1 VFDRLGLHRF
11 SSLRAFRHRSF
22 RRFWAGA
29 FVSNVGTWME
39 NIAVGV
45 WVTET
50 TGRAGWTATVAAL
63 MYLPTLVL
71 GPLGGAIADRRDR
84 RQLFTWL
91 SWFQLLLASTLAALA
106 VLGHL
111 SLGAVSVIVLLA
123 GCANAVLNPVATA
136 LLSEIV
142 PREDLLSAI
151 SLNSAQYNLGRI
163 VGPGLAA
170 LVMAAGGVGAAFA
183 ANALS
188 FLAVILAVAGVRT
201 PAPAP
206 RTHGHIWAE
215 IRTGFRVAREDAGIR
230 TVLWLTLAV
239 GGLVGPFIGLIP
251 VFAIRELGRG
261 ASGTSLLATAQG
273 LGAVAAATVV
283 GSLGD
288 RWGRRRLLVRSCA
301 AVALVAALTW
311 LAPQFG
317 WALLGIALL
326 GAAYLTTLSTMSSI
340 CLSRV
345 SRLLQARVASLYSLV
360 LSGSYALGLL
370 ALGWAGDRL
379 GVRRVMV
386 SAALV
391 CLGVVAGFWRAGRL
405 AGVEGPAL
413 FLGTP
418 TPVAVPRVAGPDP
431 VEEVPVR

>member
-1 VFDRLGLHRF
+1 MFDRLGLHRS
-11 SSLRAFRHRSF
+11 SSLRAFGQRSY
-22 RRFWAGA
+22 RRFWVGA

-71 GPLGGAIADRRDR
+71 GPLGGAIADRGDR

-91 SWFQLLLASTLAALA
+91 SWFQLLLASMLA
-106 VLGHL
+106 VLALLGHL
-111 SLGAVSVIVLLA
+111 SLTAVSILVLLA
-123 GCANAVLNPVATA
+123 GCANALLNPVATA

-170 LVMAAGGVGAAFA
+170 AVMAAGGVGAAFA

-188 FLAVILAVAGVRT
+188 FLAVIVAVAGVRT
-201 PAPAP
+201 PAPSA
-206 RTHGHIWAE
+206 RAHGHIWAE
-215 IRTGFRVAREDAGIR
+215 IRTGFRVAREDMGIR

-239 GGLVGPFIGLIP
+239 GGLVAPFIGLIP

-261 ASGTSLLATAQG
+261 ASGTSLLAMAQG

-283 GSLGD
+283 GALGD
-288 RWGRRRLLVRSCA
+288 RWGRARLLARSCA
-301 AVALVAALTW
+301 AVALIAALSW
-311 LAPQFG
+311 LAPAFG
-317 WALLGIALL
+317 WAVLGIGLL

-379 GVRRVMV
+379 GVRLVMV
-386 SAALV
+386 GAALM
-391 CLGVVAGFWRAGRL
+391 CLGVVVVLWRAGRF

-431 VEEVPVR
+431 VEEMPVR